1 MKSTDGTLIA
11 LLATGQV
18 SKCELYEFAL
28 AEGTTLRYTTNDAP
42 VTALSQ
48 TWNLGMQIERG
59 NVLQKVGLEVQ
70 TLNLKL
76 VPQSDHPGGPLLTTN
91 HIGQRRLEGARVTM
105 YKAFLNGTTWIAVNW
120 FQGRIGPVQVGRFA
134 AEVVVNSDTELLNV
148 AMPRNIVQMGCV
160 HTLFDA
166 GCALPMF
173 GAFSTTLTVTGTGP
187 NTLLSF
193 TTGATQADDYFTL
206 GRIKWLTG
214 ANAGR
219 NHAVRAYTNSAGRV
233 TVVNPMKFV
242 PQVGDQCDAFAGC
255 DKRQITCQNKFNNIA
270 RFRGYP
276 FVPVPETLYDGGPGA
291 NAQST
296 QTFGGQGGVP
306 GAGTGMG
313 GRFSPRNAFDN
324 Q

>member
-1 MKSTDGTLIA
+1 MKSTNATLLA

-18 SKCELYEFAL
+18 TKCELYAFAL
-28 AEGTTLRYTTNDAP
+28 ADATTLRYTTADTPIVADS
-42 VTALSQ
+42 A

-59 NVLQKVGLEVQ
+59 NVTQKVGLEVQ
-70 TLNLKL
+70 TLGLRL
-76 VPQSDHPGGPLLTTN
+76 TPQTDHPGGPGLTCAQ
-91 HIGQRRLEGARVTM
+91 IKERRLEAARVTM
-105 YKAFLNGTTWIAVNW
+105 FKAFLGPLGWITVNW
-120 FQGRIGPVQVGRFA
+120 FQGRVADVEVGRFSA
-134 AEVVVNSDTELLNV
+134 GLMVNSDTELLNV

-173 GAFSTTLTVTGTGP
+173 GAFSTTLTVTATGP
-187 NTLLSF
+187 NNLLTF
-193 TTGATQADDYFTL
+193 TTGATQANDYFAL

-219 NHAVRAYTNSAGRV
+219 THTVRSYTNSAGRI

-276 FVPVPETLYDGGPGA
+276 FVPVPETLYDGGPSG
-291 NAQST
+291 NAQAAP
-296 QTFGGQGGVP
+296 TFGGQGGP
-306 GAGTGMG
+306 SGGTGLG
-313 GRFSPRNAFDN
+313 GRLSPRNAFDN